1 MPLST
6 EEFIRDAAAR
16 NWSRQQTCQAL
27 EISASKFRAI
37 CDALPDVIWPAVGR
51 SEGHLRDYATRKG
64 IDPEH
69 LQRSRDK
76 AIQSA
81 RDKHSYEVFG
91 RRGTINQLAHLSPV
105 PAGTIRRRISRGM
118 PPVEAFTNPPMSCA
132 DRPRKRQAQ

>member
-1 MPLST
+1 MPLTT

-16 NWSRQQTCQAL
+16 NWSRRQTFQAL
-27 EISASKFRAI
+27 GISLWKFRAI
-37 CDALPDVIWPAVGR
+37 CDALPDVDWPAVGR

-69 LQRSRDK
+69 LQRCRDK

-81 RDKHSYEVFG
+81 RDKYTYEVFG

-118 PPVEAFTNPPMSCA
+118 SPADAFTKPPMACS
-132 DRPRKRQAQ
+132 DRPKVRRKK

>member
-6 EEFIRDAAAR
+6 EEFIRDAAGR
-16 NWSRQQTCQAL
+16 NWSRQQTFQAL
-27 EISASKFRAI
+27 GISEWKFRAI
-37 CDALPDVIWPAVGR
+37 CAALPDVVWPAVGR

-81 RDKHSYEVFG
+81 RENHTYEVFG
-91 RRGTINQLAHLSPV
+91 QRGTISQLAHLAPV
-105 PAGTIRRRISRGM
+105 PACTIRRRINEGM
-118 PPVEAFTNPPMSCA
+118 SPADAFTQPPMSHA
-132 DRPRKRQAQ
+132 DRARKRHKK